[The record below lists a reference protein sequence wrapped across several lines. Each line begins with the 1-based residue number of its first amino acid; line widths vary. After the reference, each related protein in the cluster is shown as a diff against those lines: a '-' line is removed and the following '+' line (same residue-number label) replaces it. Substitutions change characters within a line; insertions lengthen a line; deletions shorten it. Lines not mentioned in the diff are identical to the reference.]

1 MSFKRNIVYGVS
13 SALFLIFA
21 LSFALTCLY
30 FYIPAYI
37 HSRIIPSVLEKT
49 GIEDFRCEI
58 RRIGLT
64 GADIASLQIG
74 DGENTALRVS
84 SARIDYSPGGLY
96 KKHIRKTVL
105 NGIELRCGIEDGE
118 FVIRGFDVKAF
129 LGRLRTTPPSSD
141 TSRPVS
147 VGCIEIRDAVIVFD
161 WEGRRFRLPLELEI
175 LPDKTWS
182 VFDCILRLYPRG
194 QEILFTVKP
203 HLKEKRI
210 RLKFDAKAIRLERFA
225 DFLKQI
231 PDLVLSGEADLNGE
245 ILLRAEP
252 FEISS
257 IFASIEFRD
266 HGGAY
271 KNFKLR
277 GDVPCRVE
285 IKGTDLLGDPGNLN
299 ISLSSISLLSPIPL
313 TLADMRCD
321 LKMTRDMTDGSG
333 SFRLDLEKSDGEQVP
348 VKITEPSQTN
358 GNFFV
363 SLGKEGEWKFG
374 ITVLKKSLSA
384 PETCRFSIN
393 PLDIF
398 LANIPK
404 IDIHGKGKGD
414 RGTIAYYMILSDVKA
429 SGESFAVN
437 LPRASLRGKAGVG
450 DALRIDGIVS
460 ISDAGMVSSGLRIDG
475 IHGLIP
481 LKWPCKEA
489 GRKGSVS
496 LNSLHWDTMN
506 IGSVSGTVQQKKF
519 GFVFTGSHQSS
530 LIPGLI
536 LKFDGRSG
544 STSSEEDGTDIRFAS
559 HHKIASDMDLGQF
572 APAAEGVT
580 INGELDIKGSLISGK
595 NGMRCVLNS
604 TLTRANLMLKE
615 KDIAVEGID
624 LAFSMPELPETR
636 SAPKQ
641 TFRFKSATL
650 GGLRLDDGDIEFQ
663 LEPDGSLFIEKSSF
677 RWCNGKIGFQ
687 ALRISP
693 GTEEYDPV
701 LYCDRLNLAM
711 LLEQLGTGNAE
722 GDGTVN
728 GRIPI
733 RYKGGKLMFDD
744 AFLFSTPGEGGTI
757 HLTGAEMLTAGIPL
771 NTLQYAQIDLAREAL
786 KDFNYKWAK
795 VMLTTEGEDL
805 KVGIQF
811 DGAPAKPLPF
821 IYKKEVGGFVRVDAG
836 SRGSHFQGIRLDVNM
851 GLPLDKILRYKD
863 VLNMAQ

>member
-1 MSFKRNIVYGVS
+1 MSLKRNIVYCVS
-13 SALFLIFA
+13 SALFFIFA
-21 LSFALTCLY
+21 LSFVLTCLY

-37 HSRIIPSVLEKT
+37 HSKVIPSVPEKT
-49 GIEDFRCEI
+49 GIRDFRCEV
-58 RRIGLT
+58 RRVGLT

-74 DGENTALRVS
+74 DGENTALQVS
-84 SARIDYSPGGLY
+84 SARIDYSPQGLY
-96 KKHIRKTVL
+96 GKHIRKTTFS
-105 NGIELRCGIEDGE
+105 GIELHCGIEDGE
-118 FVIRGFDVKAF
+118 FVIRGFDLKAF
-129 LGRLRTTPPSSD
+129 LARRRTEPPSSD
-141 TSRPVS
+141 PSEPVS

-194 QEILFTVKP
+194 QEILFAVKP

-210 RLKFDAKAIRLERFA
+210 RLKFNAKAIRLERFA
-225 DFLKQI
+225 DFLKQVPELI
-231 PDLVLSGEADLNGE
+231 LSGEADINGE
-245 ILLRAEP
+245 ILLRTGP

-257 IFASIEFRD
+257 ISASCEFRD
-266 HGGAY
+266 HGSAY

-277 GDVPCRVE
+277 GDAPCRVE
-285 IKGTDLLGDPGNLN
+285 IKGSDLLGDPGNLN
-299 ISLSSISLLSPIPL
+299 MSLSAISLLSPMPL

-321 LKMTRDMTDGSG
+321 LKMTRDMTEGAG
-333 SFRLDLEKSDGEQVP
+333 SFRLDLEKSDGNQAP
-348 VKITEPSQTN
+348 VKITEPFQTN

-363 SLGKEGEWKFG
+363 SLGKEGGWEFG
-374 ITVLKKSLSA
+374 ITVLRKSLSG
-384 PETCRFSIN
+384 PKTCGFSIN
-393 PLDIF
+393 PLDI

-404 IDIHGKGKGD
+404 IDICGKGKGD
-414 RGTIAYYMILSDVKA
+414 KGTIEYDVILSDMKA

-437 LPRASLRGKAGVG
+437 LHRASLRGKAGVG
-450 DALRIDGIVS
+450 DALRTDAVVS
-460 ISDAGMVSSGLRIDG
+460 VSDAGIASSNLRIDG

-481 LKWPCKEA
+481 LKWPCEKP

-496 LNSLHWDTMN
+496 VKSVQWDAMK
-506 IGSVSGTVQQKKF
+506 IGSVSGTVRQRKS
-519 GFVFTGSHQSS
+519 GFVFNGSHQSS

-536 LKFDGRSG
+536 LKFDGRTG
-544 STSSEEDGTDIRFAS
+544 SASSEEYGTEIRFAS
-559 HHKIASDMDLGQF
+559 HHKITWDMDLGQF

-580 INGELDIKGSLISGK
+580 VNGELDIKGGLVSGK
-595 NGMRCVLNS
+595 NGTRCVLNS

-624 LAFSMPELPETR
+624 LAFSMPDLPETH

-641 TFRFKSATL
+641 TFRFKNAAF

-663 LEPDGSLFIEKSSF
+663 LESDGSLFIEKSSF
-677 RWCNGKIGFQ
+677 RWCNGKVGFQ

-693 GTEEYDPV
+693 GAEDYDPV

-771 NTLQYAQIDLAREAL
+771 NTLQYAQIDLALEAL

-836 SRGSHFQGIRLDVNM
+836 GRGSHFQGIRLDVNM

-863 VLNMAQ
+863 VLKF